1 MLQSHLPRRPCG
13 GRRSKIATANSD
25 YRVAAELPR
34 QHTVAVTF
42 ATGAA
47 RRILNWW
54 RQKICGC
61 RTVAVRRPCGGRMFL
76 TNTTVPARRPHGALT
91 APVRRPQGECFWQIP
106 RRPHGVRTAPAR
118 WPYHTDATATHLG
131 LLYTFTCSF
140 PKIIKYHYAG
150 TFSVI
155 CI

>member
-1 MLQSHLPRRPCG
+1 MLQSHLPRRQCG
-13 GRRSKIATANSD
+13 GRRSKISTTNSD

-47 RRILNWW
+47 RRILNLW

-76 TNTTVPARRPHGALT
+76 TNTTVPARRPHVG
-91 APVRRPQGECFWQIP
+91 
-106 RRPHGVRTAPAR
+106 RTAPAR
-118 WPYHTDATATHLG
+118 RPHGARTAAARGMFLTNTTAPARRPHGARTVTIPY
-131 LLYTFTCSF
+131 
-140 PKIIKYHYAG
+140 
-150 TFSVI
+150 
-155 CI
+155 

>member
-13 GRRSKIATANSD
+13 GRRSKISTANSD

-34 QHTVAVTF
+34 QHTVAVARAPHGVFWIYGDRKST
-42 ATGAA
+42 AAA
-47 RRILNWW
+47 RSPYGVRAA
-54 RQKICGC
+54 
-61 RTVAVRRPCGGRMFL
+61 AVCFWQIP
-76 TNTTVPARRPHGALT
+76 RRPHGALT